1 MLFYILKS
9 LIIKFM
15 LFSLNLSNFKLFIR
29 NTFSFETI
37 KKMTVLQKS
46 FIALSLVCALLV
58 LGMLPIL
65 RQNGDGFS
73 KLLIDPAYAQDN
85 FEVQATLSDSIGVES
100 GTEFLVK
107 SKDLLDAGAL
117 KNNISLFPKT
127 EFDFEKLDERTFKVI
142 PKTALQGRQVYNLLI
157 ASAFIKEDGSKQERD
172 YSWAFQVKDV
182 FKVMQT
188 LPRNQSTNVPI
199 DTGIEITF
207 SQDNYVDFEGMV
219 SIQPEVKGRFE
230 KHSRTLVFVPEGL
243 SAGTLYTVTV
253 SKELKLDGSD
263 NRLADD
269 YSFQFET
276 DDSGAVRGGDD
287 VLEFE
292 KDFSEFSTTREPVF
306 GIYQYGL
313 GFGQAEV
320 SVYSFNGVDQFIEAL
335 KSRSKIPYWATYSR
349 DTYAQDA
356 SGLNK
361 VAGYNLPITSY
372 STPAY
377 HQNFI
382 TLPEVVPQGYYLV
395 EMKVDNMVRQAYFQ
409 VSDLSIYTSVTDSDT
424 LVWVHDLKTKNPIA
438 NASVESWEG
447 GEKISTNE
455 NGVATFSTDS
465 FFSLKSDEYL
475 STYLKVNDGKFTG
488 IVPLDIYSNNNYYGG
503 DANDY
508 WHYFY
513 TDRSLYKP
521 DDTINFWG
529 FVKSRS
535 GADLDKKMKVRLY
548 QGGGYYNYYYEPIVV
563 SEIEVE
569 RNGSSIS
576 GQLKLDKVSPGYYYL
591 ELMSQDKVVST
602 HYIDVQT
609 YTKPAYDI
617 TATAEKYAIFAG
629 EEIVVKVQS
638 SFFEGT
644 PVADLS
650 LTYESDNGSG
660 GIKTDSTGKAEIRIP
675 TKYEDCSKG
684 YDCYYPDYNSVRI
697 HPTSS
702 EEGDIN
708 SEAQVRV
715 FGPSIGVESSFV
727 SRDGKN
733 AKIITKVNQIDINKV
748 NSGQEDYYGDYK
760 GDLATGIR
768 LRAEITEISYNKID
782 EGDYYDFINKI
793 VRKRY
798 SYKSVEKPLGSY
810 EGVTDGKG
818 EHSYDFSIDA
828 DKSYRVKIFAY
839 DSAGRVASIT
849 DYLSNYNREGYYNY
863 DYYHLVFKD
872 SNIDEDTAEFSV
884 GDKVN
889 LEFWNGQQILPNI
902 PKSDFLY
909 FRMQSGILSYDLS
922 SKSTYSFTFD
932 EKYIPNIYLK
942 GVWFDGNNYHITRT
956 SSWWNGGGALA
967 SFKSADHKLN
977 ISIDSNKDKY
987 EPGDEVIL
995 RAKVTNNDGN
1005 PVKTNLNLNLVD
1017 EAFYELSQES
1027 VDTLNGLYG
1036 QRIGSGEM
1044 ASYASH
1050 ELPEGYSGAEG
1061 GGCFTAGT
1069 KIKMADGSY
1078 RNIED
1083 VRKGDE
1089 ILTFENEFA
1098 EKTVKTK
1105 VAETF
1110 RHRVGSYLI
1119 INGSLEV
1126 TPEHR
1131 IFINNGWQMIGEAK
1145 VGDVMIDEKGNQ
1157 VTIVSIEKVRKIVD
1171 VYNLRIE
1178 KYSTY
1183 IADGIYVHNDKN
1195 GGREDFVDNAL
1206 FSSLMTDENGEA
1218 EVKFTLPDNL
1228 TSWRVTAQGIS
1239 EDLYAGSGASKVLV
1253 SLPAFA
1259 TMTLSDEYLVSD
1271 EPIIKVNS
1279 FGAALQSGD
1288 EVKFR
1293 LDADTLGL
1301 SGFNIAGKAFE
1312 AQYVNLPKLSE
1323 GTHKISASLEAGTNK
1338 DKLIRSVDV
1347 SSSHLKS
1354 GKQKFYELQEGL
1366 QIEGS
1371 SDGRT
1376 DIVFSDKGRGQ
1387 FYSRLSE
1394 LSWTYGDRVDQKLSR
1409 VLSAQMK
1416 KDYFGDD
1423 KSAETFDGKI
1433 YQLDN
1438 GGVALLPYSDSDL
1451 ELSAKLAVLIP
1462 EYFDQNSL
1470 ASYFYEVYTN
1480 QNSTQEEFGL
1490 AMLGLAG
1497 LGEPILIPVQHFAT
1511 LSDLSPRSKLYVALA
1526 AYELGDRELSRKIYL
1541 DFMNQYGENFQYY
1554 VRLKVSE
1561 DSNENLAFTALSAVL
1576 AGGLNDQ
1583 YREGLWNYV
1592 TDHSSKEVLTNLE
1605 ELLYIK
1611 KTLSVL
1617 VVDEVSFT
1625 FEIGDRR
1632 EQVKLNQGKSYRLS
1646 LSVDELKQLTFSD
1659 IIGPVGV
1666 TSFYENPS
1674 TVEDMSVVSP
1684 LVSIG
1689 RQYLVNGVANN
1700 TFKENSLVEVRL
1712 NLNIAQDAPGDSYQV
1727 TDLLPSGLKIVTNP
1741 YMRGRDYSICSCYPY
1756 EIDGQKNKFYFNKSW
1771 MDSICG
1777 GNYKYYARVI
1787 SPGTYTA
1794 ESATIESMYASGVR
1808 NYSVQSKVNIE
1819 RQ

>member
-1 MLFYILKS
+1 MLSSLKFS
-9 LIIKFM
+9 KLKLLIR
-15 LFSLNLSNFKLFIR
+15 S
-29 NTFSFETI
+29 TFSFEAI
-37 KKMTVLQKS
+37 KEMTVLQKS
-46 FIALSLVCALLV
+46 FISLSSVCALLV
-58 LGMLPIL
+58 LGMLSIL
-65 RQNGDGFS
+65 WQNGDGFS
-73 KLLIDPAYAQDN
+73 KLLIDSAYAQDN

-100 GTEFLVK
+100 GTAFLIK
-107 SKDLLDAGAL
+107 SKDLIDSNAL
-117 KNNISLFPKT
+117 KDNISLFPET
-127 EFDFEKLDERTFKVI
+127 GFDFEKLDDRTFKVV
-142 PKTALQGRQVYNLLI
+142 PKDVLQGKQVYNLMI
-157 ASAFIKEDGSKQERD
+157 ASSYIDKNGNKQERD
-172 YSWAFQVKDV
+172 YSWAFQVKDI

-188 LPRNQSTNVPI
+188 LPRNQSISVPLN
-199 DTGIEITF
+199 TGIEITF
-207 SQDNYVDFEGMV
+207 SQDNYKDFESMIT
-219 SIQPEVKGRFE
+219 IQPEVKGRFE
-230 KHSRTLVFVPEGL
+230 KYNRTLVFVPEGL
-243 SAGTLYTVTV
+243 SAGTLYTVKI

-269 YSFQFET
+269 YSFKFET
-276 DDSGAVRGGDD
+276 DDSGAMRGSDD

-306 GIYQYGL
+306 GIYQYSL
-313 GFGQAEV
+313 NFEQAEV
-320 SVYSFNGVDQFIEAL
+320 SIYGFNGVDKFVEAL
-335 KSRSKIPYWATYSR
+335 KARSSVPYWATYSR
-349 DTYAQDA
+349 DTYVQDV

-361 VAGYNLPITSY
+361 VASYSLPITSY
-372 STPAY
+372 SSPAY

-395 EMKVDNMVRQAYFQ
+395 EMRAGDMVRQAYFQ
-409 VSDLSIYTSVTDSDT
+409 VSDLSVYTSVTNSDT
-424 LVWVHDLKTKNPIA
+424 LVWVHDLKTKNPVP
-438 NASVESWEG
+438 NASIESLEGVER
-447 GEKISTNE
+447 ISTNE
-455 NGVATFSTDS
+455 NGVANFSTDL
-465 FFSLKSDEYL
+465 FFPLGSDEHL
-475 STYLKVNDGKFTG
+475 STYLKVSDGNFTG

-535 GADLDKKMKVRLY
+535 GVDLDKEMKVRLY

-569 RNGSSIS
+569 RNGNTVS
-576 GQLKLDKVSPGYYYL
+576 GQLNLDKVTPGYYYL
-591 ELMSQDKVVST
+591 ELLSHDQVVST
-602 HYIDVQT
+602 RYIDVQT
-609 YTKPAYDI
+609 YIKPAYDI

-644 PVADLS
+644 PVADLD
-650 LTYESDNGSG
+650 LTYESDSGSG
-660 GIKTDSTGKAEIRIP
+660 VIKTDSTGKAEIRIP
-675 TKYEDCSKG
+675 TAYKDCSNG
-684 YDCYYPDYNSVRI
+684 YSCYYPDYNSVRI
-697 HPTSS
+697 FPASS

-708 SEAQVRV
+708 SEVQIRV
-715 FGPSIGVESSFV
+715 FGPNIVAEASFV
-727 SRDGKN
+727 SRDEKN
-733 AKIITKVNQIDINKV
+733 ARISTKVNQIDINKV

-760 GDLATGIR
+760 GDPATGIR

-782 EGDYYDFINKI
+782 EGEYYDFINKI
-793 VRKRY
+793 VSKRY
-798 SYKSVEKPLGSY
+798 RYKSVEKSLGSY
-810 EGVTDGKG
+810 EGVTDSKG
-818 EHSYDFSIDA
+818 EHSYDFSINA

-839 DSAGRVASIT
+839 DGAGKVAST
-849 DYLSNYNREGYYNY
+849 TEYLSNYNNEGYYNY

-872 SNIDEDTAEFSV
+872 SNINEDTAEFSV

-889 LEFWNGQQILPNI
+889 LEFWNGQKILPSVS
-902 PKSDFLY
+902 KSDFLY
-909 FRMQSGILSYDLS
+909 FRMQNGILSYDLS
-922 SKSTYSFTFD
+922 SESTYSFSFE

-967 SFKSADHKLN
+967 NFKSSDRKLN

-987 EPGDEVIL
+987 ELGDEVVL
-995 RAKVTNNDGN
+995 KAKVTNNDGN

-1027 VDTLNGLYG
+1027 VDTLDGLYG

-1069 KIKMADGSY
+1069 KIKMADGNY
-1078 RNIED
+1078 KNIED
-1083 VRKGDE
+1083 VREGDE
-1089 ILTFENEFA
+1089 ILTFENEFTK
-1098 EKTVKTK
+1098 KTVKTK
-1105 VAETF
+1105 VVETF

-1119 INGSLEV
+1119 INGNLEV

-1131 IFINNGWQMIGEAK
+1131 VFINNGWQMIGEAE
-1145 VGDVMIDEKGNQ
+1145 VGDVMIDEKGGQ
-1157 VTIVSIEKVRKIVD
+1157 VPIVSIENVRKIVD

-1183 IADGIYVHNDKN
+1183 IADGIYVHNDKD

-1206 FSSLMTDENGEA
+1206 FTSLVTDENGEA
-1218 EVKFTLPDNL
+1218 EVKFILPDNL

-1239 EDLYAGSGASKVLV
+1239 DNLYAGSGASKILV

-1259 TMTLSDEYLVSD
+1259 TMTLADEYLVSD
-1271 EPIIKVNS
+1271 EPIIKINS
-1279 FGAALQSGD
+1279 FGNALKSND
-1288 EVKFR
+1288 DVNFR
-1293 LDADTLGL
+1293 IDAETLGL
-1301 SGFNIAGKAFE
+1301 SGFGIAGKAFE
-1312 AQYVNLPKLSE
+1312 AQYMNLPKLSE
-1323 GTHKISASLEAGTNK
+1323 GTHKISASLEAGENK
-1338 DKLIRSVDV
+1338 DKLIRSFDV
-1347 SSSHLKS
+1347 SSSHLRS
-1354 GKQKFYELQEGL
+1354 GKQNFYELQEGL

-1371 SDGRT
+1371 NEGRT

-1416 KDYFGDD
+1416 KDYFGDNE
-1423 KSAETFDGKI
+1423 SSEIFDSKI

-1462 EYFDQNSL
+1462 EYFDRNSL
-1470 ASYFYEVYTN
+1470 ASYFYEVYN
-1480 QNSTQEEFGL
+1480 RQDSTQEEVGL
-1490 AMLGLAG
+1490 AMWGLAG
-1497 LGEPILIPVQHFAT
+1497 LGEPMLIPVQHFAS
-1511 LSDLSPRSKLYVALA
+1511 LSDLSLRSRLYVALA

-1541 DFMNQYGENFQYY
+1541 DVLNKYGENFQYY
-1554 VRLKVSE
+1554 VRLKVDE
-1561 DSNENLAFTALSAVL
+1561 DSSENLALTALSAVL

-1592 TDHSSKEVLTNLE
+1592 ADHSSNEVLTNLE
-1605 ELLYIK
+1605 ELLYIN

-1617 VVDEVSFT
+1617 VANEVSFT
-1625 FEIGDRR
+1625 FKIGDRI
-1632 EQVKLNQGKSYRLS
+1632 EQVELNRGKSYRLS
-1646 LSVDELKQLTFSD
+1646 LSVDELKQLTFGD

-1666 TSFYENPS
+1666 TSLYENPS
-1674 TVEDMSVVSP
+1674 IVEDMKVVSP
-1684 LVSIG
+1684 LVSIA
-1689 RQYLVNGVANN
+1689 RQYFVNGESKN
-1700 TFKENSLVEVRL
+1700 TFKENSLVEVSL
-1712 NLNIAQDAPGDSYQV
+1712 NVNIAQDAPGDSYQV
-1727 TDLLPSGLKIVTNP
+1727 TDILPSGLKIVTNP
-1741 YMRGRDYSICSCYPY
+1741 YSRNGNYAHCLCYPY
-1756 EIDGQKNKFYFNKSW
+1756 EINGQKNKFYFGKSW
-1771 MDSICG
+1771 MNDKCAG
-1777 GNYKYYARVI
+1777 RYKYYARVI
-1787 SPGTYTA
+1787 SPGIYTA
-1794 ESATIESMYASGVR
+1794 EPATIESMYASGVR
-1808 NYSVQSKVNIE
+1808 NYSIQSKVNIE